1 MEKKNAKENGNNTS
15 KAVSTPYDDVFRT
28 LLNDCRNLILPVLNE
43 VFGEEYTGE
52 EEIVPTS
59 EIHYINQ
66 QDGYEEKRIT
76 DSSFKVIGKEE
87 KKFLCECQSTADS
100 SMLVRIFEYV
110 TQIALDEGELA
121 GNTLTVEFPHSM
133 VLFLRSTKKTPD
145 TMTIEMKTPGGT
157 VCFGVP
163 VMKAQSYSLEE
174 IFQKKLLFLL
184 PFYIFSYESR
194 LKEYNEN
201 EEKLEALKEEYK
213 EIVQKLE
220 QLTEQQEISVYTKKT
235 IIEMSEKVLENLARN
250 YQQVKEGVCSVMGGQ
265 ILEYEA
271 KTILLKG
278 KEEGRR
284 EGKKEGKTEGKL
296 EQARKTA
303 KNLQKLGLEVDAI
316 AEMIEVEVEL
326 VRQWLGV

>member
-1 MEKKNAKENGNNTS
+1 M
-15 KAVSTPYDDVFRT
+15 
-28 LLNDCRNLILPVLNE
+28 
-43 VFGEEYTGE
+43 
-52 EEIVPTS
+52 
-59 EIHYINQ
+59 
-66 QDGYEEKRIT
+66 
-76 DSSFKVIGKEE
+76 
-87 KKFLCECQSTADS
+87 
-100 SMLVRIFEYV
+100 
-110 TQIALDEGELA
+110 
-121 GNTLTVEFPHSM
+121 
-133 VLFLRSTKKTPD
+133 
-145 TMTIEMKTPGGT
+145 
-157 VCFGVP
+157 
-163 VMKAQSYSLEE
+163 
-174 IFQKKLLFLL
+174 
-184 PFYIFSYESR
+184 
-194 LKEYNEN
+194 
-201 EEKLEALKEEYK
+201 KEEYK